1 MSNQPE
7 YDGVTPSPASK
18 QAPARTGVRY
28 GTLVWG
34 LIIATIGV
42 VQMLGSLG
50 YTLDLQLIL
59 IIALGV
65 CGVLLVGSSIARST
79 RS

>member
-1 MSNQPE
+1 
-7 YDGVTPSPASK
+7 
-18 QAPARTGVRY
+18 
-28 GTLVWG
+28 VWG
-34 LIIATIGV
+34 LIISTIGV

-59 IIALGV
+59 IIALGI

>member
-7 YDGVTPSPASK
+7 SVSPAPIAE
-18 QAPARTGVRY
+18 QQPARTRVRY